1 LTVGARTVGRAHPD
15 RWALEVL
22 AEILGEDLV
31 QEIRYRRG
39 LVYGL
44 WAYNTFFD
52 DTGYFVIAT
61 MSERDKREAILS
73 TVEGWKTGSLE
84 DWKLGYNLAL
94 FPIFRPSSLP
104 TFHPSTLP
112 QPPPLRHPLIHRIT
126 RDDFVQH
133 SLGIAPLAQHPP
145 QALHVLARAGAAP

>member
-1 LTVGARTVGRAHPD
+1 MGARTVGRAHPA

-31 QEIRYRRG
+31 REIQCRRG

-52 DTGYFVIAT
+52 DTGYFVIST
-61 MSERDKREAILS
+61 MSERYEQEAILI

-84 DWKLGYNLAL
+84 AWIQSCTLSDLPAFQSSNL
-94 FPIFRPSSLP
+94 PSS
-104 TFHPSTLP
+104 HPSNQASNTC
-112 QPPPLRHPLIHRIT
+112 
-126 RDDFVQH
+126 H
-133 SLGIAPLAQHPP
+133 S
-145 QALHVLARAGAAP
+145 RETT